1 MQSLSKYNEGNK
13 YLLCEID
20 LFSKYVW
27 VIPIKD
33 KKRTSTVNALKK
45 NLRRKKTK

>member
-1 MQSLSKYNEGNK
+1 MHSLSKYNKGNK

-20 LFSKYVW
+20 LVSKYAW

-33 KKRTSTVNALKK
+33 EKGTSIVKAFQKIISV
-45 NLRRKKTK
+45 R